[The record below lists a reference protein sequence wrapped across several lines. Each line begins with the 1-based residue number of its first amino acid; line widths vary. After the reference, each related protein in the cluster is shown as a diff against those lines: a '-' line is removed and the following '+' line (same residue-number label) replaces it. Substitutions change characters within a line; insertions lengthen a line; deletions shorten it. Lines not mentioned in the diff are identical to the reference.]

1 MALANITA
9 ARIVHAMESSIVPR
23 NTNPLKNKVVH
34 ADVDIRVHDIED
46 DIGRPRQDEISE
58 QLVEQPNPS
67 SQDVEEQERAEEMRT
82 WWNNEMKKHM
92 NQPDGYAKV
101 AVLLIKWAD
110 ELDELKTKDEVRFT
124 LNYDAESQAHISHRP

>member
-1 MALANITA
+1 MALANMTA
-9 ARIVHAMESSIVPR
+9 AHIVDAMESSIVPR

-34 ADVDIRVHDIED
+34 ADIRVQGID
-46 DIGRPRQDEISE
+46 DDDTGSRQDEASV

-67 SQDVEEQERAEEMRT
+67 SQDIEDQERAEEMRT

-110 ELDELKTKDEVRFT
+110 ELDELKTKNEVRLYT
-124 LNYDAESQAHISHRP
+124 IP